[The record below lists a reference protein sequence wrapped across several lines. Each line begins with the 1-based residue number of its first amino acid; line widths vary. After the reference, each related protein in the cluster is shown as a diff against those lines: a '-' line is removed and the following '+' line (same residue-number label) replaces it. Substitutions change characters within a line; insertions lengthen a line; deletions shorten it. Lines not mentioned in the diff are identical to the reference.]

1 MDYWPSTLFPAPEI
15 RWRLQNRVIN
25 GGQPVVGPGRL
36 SGTIGAGLWVCEMSG
51 IWLHRPEQL
60 RVARA
65 LDMILDGG
73 LTPIVVGT
81 CETSF
86 APWARPID
94 PVPHSDGSPFSDET
108 FYAGAAP
115 EGSVLADAPLRST
128 KLRISLP
135 TGVSLLGGEAFS
147 IKHPVWGERR
157 YQVARVSG
165 DEVTF
170 RPELREAV
178 KAGAEVHFHNP
189 GCVMRL
195 ANPAEFFDPI
205 RSGRTS
211 FLNPVFVEAAPDA
224 S

>member
-1 MDYWPSTLFPAPEI
+1 MDYWPSAFFPAPEI
-15 RWRLQNRVIN
+15 RWRLQNRVIR
-25 GGQPVVGPGRL
+25 GGQPVLGPART

-51 IWLHRPEQL
+51 IWLRKRDQL

-73 LTPIVVGT
+73 LTSIVVGT
-81 CETSF
+81 CETAF
-86 APWARPID
+86 APWARPAD

-115 EGSVLADAPLRST
+115 VGSVVADAPLRAT
-128 KLRISLP
+128 KLRIGLP
-135 TGVSLLGGEAFS
+135 AGEAFAIRHS
-147 IKHPVWGERR
+147 TKGERR

-178 KAGAEVHFHNP
+178 AAGTEVHFHNP
-189 GCVMRL
+189 GCVMKL
-195 ANPAEFFDPI
+195 ANPDEFFEPI
-205 RSGRTS
+205 RLGRFST
-211 FLNPVFVEAAPDA
+211 LNPVFVE
-224 S
+224 SF